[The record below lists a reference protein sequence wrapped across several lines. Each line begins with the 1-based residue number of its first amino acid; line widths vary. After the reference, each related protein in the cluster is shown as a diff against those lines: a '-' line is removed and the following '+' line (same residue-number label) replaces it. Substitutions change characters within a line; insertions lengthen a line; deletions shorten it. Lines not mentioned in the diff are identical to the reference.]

1 MDRLNIKKGKLFHE
15 RKYLKE
21 KFRRACR
28 IEVAKRADK
37 EKCDIMEARAYD
49 SKTFHKL
56 VQKQRQYG
64 TI

>member
-1 MDRLNIKKGKLFHE
+1 M
-15 RKYLKE
+15 
-21 KFRRACR
+21 

-37 EKCDIMEARAYD
+37 EKYDIMEARAYD

-56 VQKQRQYG
+56 VQKQRKNG